1 MVQCKR
7 CKLFLSTTKDDIVRC
22 KGACEGV
29 FHKRCG
35 KRVAQKEICDDCAKK
50 DGTPQPSKIDVDP
63 SKLTVE
69 NLLQEVNKK
78 LEIVFKI
85 EDKLQE
91 LTGIVDFYSERYQ
104 ELVEFKETTEK
115 KVTALERKQVYLEKY
130 NKALE
135 ERVEQMEQK
144 EKERNVEIVGL
155 EKQDNENLP
164 LVISNIAEKLNLNP
178 KDIEEVKRV
187 GSEKVGEKQNRPR
200 PVIVTLRSKTARDIW
215 IKQRKVRLNNDKIYG
230 NGSKQNVFINEDLTK
245 YKRQLFWSAKTQ
257 LKPQFNFIWIQNTN
271 ILVKKNELEK
281 KIYNIR
287 CEEDIKFVLTALKER
302 SEKSE

>member
-1 MVQCKR
+1 
-7 CKLFLSTTKDDIVRC
+7 
-22 KGACEGV
+22 
-29 FHKRCG
+29 
-35 KRVAQKEICDDCAKK
+35 
-50 DGTPQPSKIDVDP
+50 
-63 SKLTVE
+63 
-69 NLLQEVNKK
+69 
-78 LEIVFKI
+78 
-85 EDKLQE
+85 
-91 LTGIVDFYSERYQ
+91 
-104 ELVEFKETTEK
+104 
-115 KVTALERKQVYLEKY
+115 
-130 NKALE
+130 
-135 ERVEQMEQK
+135 MEQK